1 MKIHK
6 KSLRLATL
14 YLAIIAAIS
23 ILFSVVIYQLSIQ
36 ELERGLRRPSLVLS
50 RGQIRMSQ
58 EINDDLSK
66 ERLAYFEEARIRVLQ
81 KLVLINLLILAAGG
95 VLSYYLAERSLRP
108 IEEAHEAQSR
118 FTADASHEL
127 RTPITAMLT
136 ENEVALLD
144 DKLTAK
150 QAKEILQ
157 SNNEELN
164 KLSMLIDGLLRL
176 AGHENS
182 SLLKE
187 KVSVNEIIKSA
198 IDRLEKMAVESKIN
212 IEYLPLKKDQIITAD
227 RNSIEEALVIILENA
242 LKYSHRQSKIEVIAN
257 CQKSLCNIAVKDNGV
272 GINSVD
278 LPLIFDRFYRADKS
292 RTKQDVGGYGLGLS
306 IAQDIVNKHG
316 GTITVTSK
324 PSKGST
330 FTIHIPC

>member
-6 KSLRLATL
+6 KSLRLTTL

-23 ILFSVVIYQLSIQ
+23 LLFSVVIYQLSIQ

-50 RGQIRMSQ
+50 KGQIRMSQ
-58 EINDDLSK
+58 EINEDLSR

-81 KLVLINLLILAAGG
+81 KLILINILILAAGG

-108 IEEAHEAQSR
+108 IEEAHDAQSR

-136 ENEVALLD
+136 ENEVALMD
-144 DKLTAK
+144 SGLTVK

-157 SNNEELN
+157 SNNEELT
-164 KLSMLIDGLLRL
+164 KLSLLIDGLLRL

-187 KVSVNEIIKSA
+187 KVSVNEIIESA
-198 IDRLEKMAVESKIN
+198 IGRSEKIASDAKTKILYN
-212 IEYLPLKKDQIITAD
+212 PLKKDHIITAD
-227 RNSIEEALVIILENA
+227 RNSIEEALITILENA
-242 LKYSHRQSKIEVIAN
+242 IKYSPKGSKVDVSVI
-257 CQKSLCNIAVKDNGV
+257 CQKNVCKISIKDYGF
-272 GINSVD
+272 GIDSAD
-278 LPLIFDRFYRADKS
+278 LPYVFNRFYRADKS
-292 RTKQDVGGYGLGLS
+292 RTKQDIDGYGLGLS
-306 IAQDIVNKHG
+306 IAQDIVKKHG
-316 GTITVTSK
+316 GNITVTSK

-330 FTIHIPC
+330 FTLNIPC